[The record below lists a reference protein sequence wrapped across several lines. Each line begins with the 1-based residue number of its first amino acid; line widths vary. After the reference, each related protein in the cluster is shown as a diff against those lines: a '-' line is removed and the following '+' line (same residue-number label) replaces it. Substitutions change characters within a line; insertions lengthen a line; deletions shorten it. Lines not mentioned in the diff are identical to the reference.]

1 MDTEKLHNVCK
12 AFAEQLKEIIEEEL
26 KKGLRDYQTDQI
38 RLMVIEETKQE
49 YIKILQQI
57 ANIEQE
63 IKYLSY

>member
-12 AFAEQLKEIIEEEL
+12 SFAEQLKEIIEEEL
-26 KKGLRDYQTDQI
+26 KKVLRDYQTAQI

>member
-12 AFAEQLKEIIEEEL
+12 TFAEQLKEIIEGEL

-38 RLMVIEETKQE
+38 RSMVIEETKQE

>member
-12 AFAEQLKEIIEEEL
+12 EFAEQLKEIIEGEL
-26 KKGLRDYQTDQI
+26 KKGLRDYQTDQM
-38 RLMVIEETKQE
+38 RAMVIEETKQE

>member
-12 AFAEQLKEIIEEEL
+12 SFAEQLKEIVEGEL

-49 YIKILQQI
+49 YAKILQQI

-63 IKYLSY
+63 IKYLSC